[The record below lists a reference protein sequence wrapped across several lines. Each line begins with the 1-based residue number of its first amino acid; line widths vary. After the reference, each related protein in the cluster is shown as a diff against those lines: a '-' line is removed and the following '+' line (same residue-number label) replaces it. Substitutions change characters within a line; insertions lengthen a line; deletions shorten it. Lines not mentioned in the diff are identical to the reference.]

1 MIQNF
6 NDYLVKSSAS
16 IPVINFMLNLAIAIL
31 LSTILSRIYVRYG
44 KSLSNRENF
53 GENFHILT
61 VTTMFIITIIKT
73 SLALSLGLVGALSI
87 IRFRTAIKE
96 PEELTYLFIAIS
108 LGLGIGANQTL
119 ITLIAFLVIISVIIF
134 KGKRG
139 EKIQNNTNLQLILH
153 IKDKKNLS
161 VEKVLE
167 IFNLNFEYIFLQ
179 RLEEKEQELEIA
191 LLVQAKSFSK
201 INDAKK
207 LLQEIDKNVH
217 ITLLQNE
224 YI

>member
-16 IPVINFMLNLAIAIL
+16 IPIINFMLNLAIAIL
-31 LSTILSRIYVRYG
+31 LSTILSRIYVRFG

-139 EKIQNNTNLQLILH
+139 EKKQNNTNLQLILH
-153 IKDKKNLS
+153 IKDKKNLP
-161 VEKVLE
+161 VEKVLD
-167 IFNLNFEYIFLQ
+167 IFNLYFEYIFLQ
-179 RLEEKEQELEIA
+179 RLEEKDQELEIA

-207 LLQEIDKNVH
+207 LLQETDKNVH

>member
-16 IPVINFMLNLAIAIL
+16 IPTINFILNLAMAIL
-31 LSTILSRIYVRYG
+31 LSSILSKVYVRYG
-44 KSLSNRENF
+44 KSLSNRMNF

-108 LGLGIGANQTL
+108 IGLGIGANQLL
-119 ITLIAFLVIISVIIF
+119 ITLIAFFAIIGVIVF
-134 KGKRG
+134 KHKRSN
-139 EKIQNNTNLQLILH
+139 KKHINTNLQLIIY
-153 IKDKKNLS
+153 IKNKNNLP

-167 IFNLNFEYIFLQ
+167 IFNLFFEYIFLQ
-179 RLEEKEQELEIA
+179 RLEEKDQELEIS
-191 LLVQAKSFSK
+191 LLIEAKSFSK
-201 INDAKK
+201 INEAKK
-207 LLQEIDKNVH
+207 LLQENDKNVH
-217 ITLLQNE
+217 ITFMQNE

>member
-16 IPVINFMLNLAIAIL
+16 IPTVNFILNLAMAIL
-31 LSTILSRIYVRYG
+31 LSSILSKVYARYG
-44 KSLSNRENF
+44 KSLSNRRNF

-96 PEELTYLFIAIS
+96 PEELAYLFIAIS
-108 LGLGIGANQTL
+108 IGLGIGANQLL
-119 ITLIAFLVIISVIIF
+119 ITLIAFLVIIGVIVF
-134 KGKRG
+134 KHKRND
-139 EKIQNNTNLQLILH
+139 KKHINTNLQLILH
-153 IKDKKNLS
+153 IKNKNNLP

-167 IFNLNFEYIFLQ
+167 IFNLFFEYIFLQ
-179 RLEEKEQELEIA
+179 RLEEKDQELEIS
-191 LLVQAKSFSK
+191 LLIEAKSFSK
-201 INDAKK
+201 INEAKK
-207 LLQEIDKNVH
+207 LLQENDKNVH
-217 ITLLQNE
+217 ITFMQNE

>member
-6 NDYLVKSSAS
+6 NEYLVKSSAS
-16 IPVINFMLNLAIAIL
+16 IPTINFILNLAVAIL
-31 LSTILSRIYVRYG
+31 LSFILSKVYAHYG
-44 KSLSNRENF
+44 KSLSNRRNF

-108 LGLGIGANQTL
+108 IGLGIGANQLL
-119 ITLIAFLVIISVIIF
+119 ITLIAFFVIIGVIVF
-134 KGKRG
+134 KHKRSD
-139 EKIQNNTNLQLILH
+139 KKHINTNLQLILH
-153 IKDKKNLS
+153 IKNKNNLP

-167 IFNLNFEYIFLQ
+167 IFNLFFEYIFLQ
-179 RLEEKEQELEIA
+179 RLEEKDQELEIS
-191 LLVQAKSFSK
+191 LLIEAKSFSN
-201 INDAKK
+201 INEAKK
-207 LLQEIDKNVH
+207 LLQENDKNVH
-217 ITLLQNE
+217 ITFMQNE

>member
-207 LLQEIDKNVH
+207 LLQGIDKNVH